1 MSALEQQ
8 PEPTADL
15 EAKSATI
22 IEPEL
27 TLEADFIMEFKPN
40 AESFKVCELAAMS
53 VIEGMLMEFME
64 ME

>member
-1 MSALEQQ
+1 M
-8 PEPTADL
+8 